1 MSSAPET
8 PAPKPSL
15 QQALP
20 RVLVTGAG
28 GFTGLA
34 LARSLAARG
43 YRVRGL
49 VRNPAGDEDL
59 SRAGVEVL
67 TGDVRDEALVRQAL
81 EGIDLVYHL
90 AAVFRRAGVPDSEY
104 RTVHVDATRQ
114 LIEVAAATGIR
125 RVVHC
130 STVGVHG
137 DVRGGAP
144 ATEDAP
150 FHPMDIYQQT
160 KLEGEWMARETARR
174 TGVPLTIVRPG
185 PIYGPGDRRLFK
197 LIGGVARRRF
207 RLLGDGLPRFQ
218 MVYVDDLIEGFRL
231 AGEQPGAVGRTYIIT
246 GEEAPTLRELVD
258 EIADA
263 AHVPPPRVRLPV
275 WPFWLLGAVCEAVCV
290 PLRIEP
296 PIFRRRVKFFTSN
309 RWFDTSRARREL
321 GFAPKVPLREGLL
334 RTLESYR
341 RLGWV

>member
-1 MSSAPET
+1 MTQPT
-8 PAPKPSL
+8 
-15 QQALP
+15 QQPLP
-20 RVLVTGAG
+20 RVLITGAG

-34 LARSLAARG
+34 LARSLARRG
-43 YRVRGL
+43 HVVRGL
-49 VRNPAGDEDL
+49 VRNPA
-59 SRAGVEVL
+59 SAAGLTGAGIEVL
-67 TGDVRDEALVRQAL
+67 AGDVRDEALVRRAL
-81 EGIDLVYHL
+81 EGVDHVYHL

-114 LIEVAAATGIR
+114 LIEAAADAGVQ
-125 RVVHC
+125 RVIHC

-137 DVRGGAP
+137 DVRGDGP

-174 TGVPLTIVRPG
+174 TGVPVTVVRPG

-207 RLLGDGLPRFQ
+207 RLLGDGTPRFQ
-218 MVYVDDLIEGFRL
+218 MVYVEDLIEGFRL
-231 AGEQPGAVGRTYIIT
+231 AAEHPDAVGRTYILT
-246 GEEAPTLRELVD
+246 GAEAPTLLELVD
-258 EIADA
+258 EIARVAD
-263 AHVPPPRVRLPV
+263 VPPPRLRLPV
-275 WPFWLLGAVCEAVCV
+275 WPFWLLGAACEVVCV

-309 RWFDTSRARREL
+309 RWFDTSRARNEL
-321 GFAPKVPLREGLL
+321 GFAPKMSLREGLV
-334 RTLESYR
+334 RTIESYR
-341 RLGWV
+341 QLGWV

>member
-1 MSSAPET
+1 MTPPPPGRPAAP
-8 PAPKPSL
+8 PP
-15 QQALP
+15 LP

-34 LARSLAARG
+34 LARSLARRG
-43 YRVRGL
+43 HAVRGL
-49 VRNPAGDEDL
+49 VRNPAGSAEL
-59 SRAGVEVL
+59 AGVGVEVV
-67 TGDVRDEALVRQAL
+67 TGDVRDEALVRRAL
-81 EGIDLVYHL
+81 EDVDLVYHL

-114 LIEVAAATGIR
+114 LFEAAADAGVSRI
-125 RVVHC
+125 VHC

-137 DVRGGAP
+137 DVGTGRP

-174 TGVPLTIVRPG
+174 TGVPLTVVRPG

-207 RLLGDGLPRFQ
+207 RLLGDGSPRFQ

-231 AGEQPGAVGRTYIIT
+231 AGERPDAVGRTYIVT
-246 GEEAPTLRELVD
+246 GREAPTLRELVD
-258 EIADA
+258 EIADV
-263 AHVPPPRVRLPV
+263 AHVPAPRLRLPV
-275 WPFWLLGAVCEAVCV
+275 WPFWLLGAACEAVCI
-290 PLRIEP
+290 PLGLEP

-309 RWFDTSRARREL
+309 RWFDTSRAQREL
-321 GFAPKVPLREGLL
+321 GYAPATPLREGLV

>member
-1 MSSAPET
+1 MSSG
-8 PAPKPSL
+8 
-15 QQALP
+15 
-20 RVLVTGAG
+20 RVLITGAA

-34 LARSLAARG
+34 LARSLAAAGRP
-43 YRVRGL
+43 VRGL
-49 VRNPAGDEDL
+49 VR
-59 SRAGVEVL
+59 RASGASELAESGVEVIA
-67 TGDVRDEALVRQAL
+67 GDVRDESVVRAALRDV
-81 EGIDLVYHL
+81 ELVYHL
-90 AAVFRRAGVPDSEY
+90 AAVFRRASVPDSEY
-104 RTVHVDATRQ
+104 RSVHVDATR
-114 LIEVAAATGIR
+114 LLVEAAAQAGAR

-137 DVRGGAP
+137 DVQGDVP

-174 TGVPLTIVRPG
+174 VGMQVTVVRPG

-207 RLLGDGLPRFQ
+207 RLLGDGRPRFQ
-218 MVYVDDLIEGFRL
+218 MVYVDDLIDGMLL
-231 AGEQPGAVGRTYIIT
+231 AGEQPEADGRTYILT
-246 GEEAPTLRELVD
+246 GTEAPTLAELVK
-258 EIADA
+258 EIAEVA
-263 AHVPPPRVRLPV
+263 QVPPPRLRLPV
-275 WPFWLLGAVCEAVCV
+275 WPFWLLGAACEAICI

-296 PIFRRRVKFFTSN
+296 PVFRRRVKFFTSN

-321 GFAPKVPLREGLL
+321 GFTPKVRLRDGLV

>member
-1 MSSAPET
+1 
-8 PAPKPSL
+8 
-15 QQALP
+15 
-20 RVLVTGAG
+20 
-28 GFTGLA
+28 
-34 LARSLAARG
+34 
-43 YRVRGL
+43 
-49 VRNPAGDEDL
+49 
-59 SRAGVEVL
+59 
-67 TGDVRDEALVRQAL
+67 
-81 EGIDLVYHL
+81 
-90 AAVFRRAGVPDSEY
+90 VFRRAGVPDSEY

-114 LIEVAAATGIR
+114 LIEAAADAGVG

-137 DVRGGAP
+137 DVAPGGP

-150 FHPMDIYQQT
+150 FQPTDIYQQT

-174 TGVPLTIVRPG
+174 TGVPLTVVRPG
-185 PIYGPGDRRLFK
+185 PIYGPGDRRLLK

-207 RLLGDGLPRFQ
+207 RLLGDGSPRFQ

-263 AHVPPPRVRLPV
+263 AQVPPPRLRLPV
-275 WPFWLLGAVCEAVCV
+275 WPFWLLGAACEAVCI
-290 PLRIEP
+290 PLGIEP

-309 RWFDTSRARREL
+309 RWFDTSRARQEL
-321 GFAPKVPLREGLL
+321 GFVARVPLREGLI
-334 RTLESYR
+334 RTLNSYR

>member
-1 MSSAPET
+1 MTESPPR
-8 PAPKPSL
+8 PAF
-15 QQALP
+15 P
-20 RVLVTGAG
+20 RFLVTGAG

-43 YRVRGL
+43 HPVRGL
-49 VRNPAGDEDL
+49 VRNPAHAEEL
-59 SRAGVEVL
+59 SRAGVEVVP
-67 TGDVRDEALVRQAL
+67 GDVRDEALVRRSL
-81 EGIDLVYHL
+81 EGVDTVYHL

-114 LIEVAAATGIR
+114 LIELAAELGIR

-137 DVRGGAP
+137 HVDGDAP

-150 FHPMDIYQQT
+150 FSPMDIYQQT

-174 TGVPLTIVRPG
+174 TGVPLTVVRPG
-185 PIYGPGDRRLFK
+185 PIYGPGDRRLLK
-197 LIGGVARRRF
+197 LIGGVARGRF
-207 RLLGDGLPRFQ
+207 RLLGDGSPRFQ

-231 AGEQPGAVGRTYIIT
+231 AGEQPNAIGRTYIIT
-246 GEEAPTLRELVD
+246 GKEAPTLKELVD
-258 EIADA
+258 EIASVA
-263 AHVPPPRVRLPV
+263 EVPPPRLRLPV
-275 WPFWLLGAVCEAVCV
+275 WPFWLLGAACEAVCV
-290 PLRIEP
+290 PFGIEP

-309 RWFDTSRARREL
+309 RWFDTSRARDEL
-321 GFAPKVPLREGLL
+321 GYASKVPLREGLL

>member
-1 MSSAPET
+1 MPESRLR
-8 PAPKPSL
+8 PV
-15 QQALP
+15 LP

-34 LARSLAARG
+34 LAGSLAAQG
-43 YRVRGL
+43 HRVRGL
-49 VRNPAGDEDL
+49 ARNPASAGAL
-59 SRAGVEVL
+59 AAAGVEVV
-67 TGDVRDEALVRQAL
+67 TGDVRDQALVRGAL
-81 EGIDLVYHL
+81 EGVDIVYHL

-114 LIEVAAATGIR
+114 LIEAAADVGVG

-137 DVRGGAP
+137 DVAPGGP

-150 FHPMDIYQQT
+150 FQPTDIYQQT

-174 TGVPLTIVRPG
+174 TGVPLTVVRPG
-185 PIYGPGDRRLFK
+185 PIYGPGDRRLLK

-207 RLLGDGLPRFQ
+207 RLLGDGSPRFQ

-263 AHVPPPRVRLPV
+263 AQVPPPRLRLPV
-275 WPFWLLGAVCEAVCV
+275 WPFWLLGAACEAVCI
-290 PLRIEP
+290 PLGIEP

-309 RWFDTSRARREL
+309 RWFDTSRARQEL
-321 GFAPKVPLREGLL
+321 GFVARVPLREGLI
-334 RTLESYR
+334 RTLNSYR

>member
-1 MSSAPET
+1 M
-8 PAPKPSL
+8 
-15 QQALP
+15 P

-34 LARSLAARG
+34 LARHLAARG
-43 YRVRGL
+43 HAVRGL
-49 VRNPAGDEDL
+49 VRDPAH
-59 SRAGVEVL
+59 AGPLADTGIEVIP
-67 TGDVRDEALVRQAL
+67 GDVRNEALVRRAL
-81 EGIDLVYHL
+81 DGVELVYHL

-104 RTVHVDATRQ
+104 RTVHVDATRH
-114 LIEVAAATGIR
+114 LIEAAAESGVG

-137 DVRGGAP
+137 DVQGNAP

-174 TGVPLTIVRPG
+174 TRVPLTVVRPG

-207 RLLGDGLPRFQ
+207 KILGSGRPRFQ
-218 MVYVDDLIEGFRL
+218 MVYVDDLIEGFLL
-231 AGEQPGAVGRTYIIT
+231 AGEHRDAVGRTYILT
-246 GEEAPTLRELVD
+246 GREAPTLRELVD
-258 EIADA
+258 EIAEIAD
-263 AHVPPPRVRLPV
+263 VPPPKLRLPV
-275 WPFWLLGAVCEAVCV
+275 WPFWLLGAACEAVCV

-309 RWFDTSRARREL
+309 RWFDTTRAQCEL
-321 GFAPKVPLREGLL
+321 GYAPKVPLRQGLAL
-334 RTLESYR
+334 TIESYR
-341 RLGWV
+341 QLGWL